1 MRASGNSEV
10 RMNDVRIVKQV
21 KEVVRRHLDVA
32 GRTIDLSTRVVDD
45 LGADSLALVDLTL
58 ALEEGF
64 DIDIEDDDI
73 ERLRTVA
80 DAISYVER
88 RLASSSGAAGA

>member
-1 MRASGNSEV
+1 MNEV
-10 RMNDVRIVKQV
+10 EVAKQV

-32 GRTIDLSTRVVDD
+32 GRTIDLSTRFVDD

-80 DAISYVER
+80 DAIAYVEQ
-88 RLASSSGAAGA
+88 RLAVSGGAPSA